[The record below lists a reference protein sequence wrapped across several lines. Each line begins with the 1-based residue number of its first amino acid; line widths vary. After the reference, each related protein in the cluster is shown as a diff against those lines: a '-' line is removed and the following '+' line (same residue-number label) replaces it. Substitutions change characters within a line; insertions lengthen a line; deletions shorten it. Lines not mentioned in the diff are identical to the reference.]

1 MIRYRKWA
9 IASVALIALVG
20 LFCLDPVRGL
30 AANALQIFRMD
41 QVQVV
46 HFDPAEVQQ
55 LANTLRTS
63 GQKID
68 LDSLG
73 AFANES
79 LQDCRLVN
87 ADAAMIGD
95 KRISLPAKIGSLTR
109 TGSLELEQGFKLLA
123 TPKVAAI
130 NSMLAGLGSRS
141 PLPTSLDGRTFTL
154 QVSGTV
160 SATYTQPGMA
170 NGVSLH
176 RSLSPVLTVPDGVD
190 VEQVRK
196 ALLDIP
202 VLPEGMRSTLAGVDI
217 HGNTLLIPDFGASQ
231 YAGSAKEVTVNGN
244 PGVLITLPNSGHTA
258 LIWMQSG
265 IWNCLSGDFTAE
277 QGLALAASVE

>member
-1 MIRYRKWA
+1 MKRYRKWA
-9 IASVALIALVG
+9 IASVVLIALIG

-30 AANALQIFRMD
+30 AADALQIFRMD
-41 QVQVV
+41 RVQVV
-46 HFDPAEVQQ
+46 RFDPAEVQQ

-79 LQDCRLVN
+79 LQDCRLIN
-87 ADAAMIGD
+87 ADTAMVGD
-95 KRISLPAKIGSLTR
+95 KRVSMPAKIGSLAR
-109 TGSLELEQGFKLLA
+109 TESLQVEQGVKLLA

-130 NSMLAGLGSRS
+130 NSLLAGLGSRS

-154 QVSGTV
+154 QIPGSV
-160 SATYTQPGMA
+160 SATYAQSATTGA
-170 NGVSLH
+170 VSLH

-202 VLPEGMRSTLAGVDI
+202 VLPEGMRSALAGVNI
-217 HGNTLLIPDFGASQ
+217 HGDTLLIPDFGASQ
-231 YAGSAKEVTVNGN
+231 YGGSAEEVTVNGN
-244 PGVLITLPNSGHTA
+244 PGVMVTLPNAGHSA
-258 LIWMQSG
+258 LIWMHDG
-265 IWNCLSGDFTAE
+265 VWNCLSGDFTTE
-277 QGLALAASVE
+277 QGLALAASLK